1 MMDFALMVHQGWPWQ
16 LAAATGLVITAVAM
30 ERSLGPGAAA
40 AELFGFPEQARW
52 LVALSLVGCGVGG
65 GLVMLVRWER
75 GLSLIPAGGLEP
87 FVVLACLI
95 GAAEEVVYR
104 GWLQGRLAV
113 IGRSG
118 AVVLTALAHAGYKTA
133 LFVWPPEALACDL
146 AIIAVCT
153 AGGGILI
160 GALREISRSVIPSLG
175 AHVVFDLLLYGSFT
189 AAPWWVW

>member
-1 MMDFALMVHQGWPWQ
+1 MVFALLVHQGWPWQ

-30 ERSLGPGAAA
+30 ERSMQPGGGIAA
-40 AELFGFPEQARW
+40 LFGFPAQARW

-75 GLSLIPAGGLEP
+75 GLSLIPAGGLAP

-104 GWLQGRLAV
+104 GWLQGRLAIV
-113 IGRSG
+113 GRTG

-133 LFVWPPEALACDL
+133 LFAWPPEALACDL
-146 AIIAVCT
+146 ATIAVYT

-160 GALREISRSVIPSLG
+160 GALRAISRSVIPSIF

-189 AAPWWVW
+189 AAPWWVWQ